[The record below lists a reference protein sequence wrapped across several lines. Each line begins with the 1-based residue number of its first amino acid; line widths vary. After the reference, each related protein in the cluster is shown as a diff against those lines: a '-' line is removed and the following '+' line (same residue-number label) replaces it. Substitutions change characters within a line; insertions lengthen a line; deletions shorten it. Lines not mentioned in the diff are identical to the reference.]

1 MEVTAAQVERLGR
14 ALPGPQL
21 SAQLEALDPRS
32 CSGSQL
38 VAVVQAQARQVA
50 YQQSRLL
57 LAVRELAFSS
67 PGLERRDTTD
77 PHADTELAF
86 ALTITDYAA
95 GVLLSA
101 ATAAV
106 DKLPGLQAALAA
118 GRVDLATVSML
129 CSELSEVDQDT
140 ARAILAEL
148 DPELDRCTGNQL
160 RERVRALILAV
171 DPEAVKERAKKTV
184 EQRFV
189 EHTEYPNGTSALCGM
204 YLDKVK
210 ASAAW
215 EHVDAIAR
223 ATKAGGDP
231 LGRDIAQIRAD
242 VFADLLAG
250 VDPTLAGAAKPADRK
265 GAIAAH
271 NARLA
276 SSPRQHINTT
286 TLACLDDQPA
296 SIEGFGPVIA
306 DMARQTVAQLAEHAQ
321 WRFVVE
327 DDDGQ
332 TVAEGRLKYRPTLGQ
347 TQFVNARDITC
358 RAPGCRRPARR
369 CDRDHVRDYADG
381 GQTTIENLC
390 CLCRRHHRAKHAGR
404 FQIRRRSHGSI
415 DWITPRGASYTVL
428 PEHGPAPHRSF
439 HGIAC
444 QAAGLKLPPKLR
456 R

>member
-1 MEVTAAQVERLGR
+1 MAARWVEELGR
-14 ALPGPQL
+14 TPPGAEL
-21 SAQLEALDPRS
+21 FGRLEAVDPRS
-32 CSGSQL
+32 CTGAEL
-38 VAVVQAQARQVA
+38 VDLVEAHARQVA

-57 LAVRELAFSS
+57 AAVRELGHSTAATT
-67 PGLERRDTTD
+67 ERLDRVDAY
-77 PHADTELAF
+77 ADTELAF

-106 DKLPGLQAALAA
+106 DTLPALHQALAA
-118 GRVDLATVSML
+118 GRVDLAKVSML
-129 CSELSEVDQDT
+129 CSELSEVEPDT
-140 ARAILAEL
+140 ARTIIDTL

-160 RERVRALILAV
+160 RERVRELILAV
-171 DPEAVKERAKKTV
+171 DPQAVKERAKKTA

-189 EHTEYPNGTSALCGM
+189 EHTEYANGTSALCGM
-204 YLDKVK
+204 YLAKER

-215 EHVDAIAR
+215 EHIDAIAK

-242 VFADLLAG
+242 VFADLLSG
-250 VDPTLAGAAKPADRK
+250 IDPTAAGAATPTPGK
-265 GAIAAH
+265 GAIY
-271 NARLA
+271 L
-276 SSPRQHINTT
+276 HINTT
-286 TLACLDDQPA
+286 TLACLDEHPA

-306 DMARQTVAQLAEHAQ
+306 DIARQTVAQLAEHAQ

-327 DDDGQ
+327 DDNGQ
-332 TVAEGRLKYRPTLGQ
+332 AVAEGRLKYRPTLGQ
-347 TQFVNARDITC
+347 TRFVNARDVTC
-358 RAPGCRRPARR
+358 RAPGCRRPARA
-369 CDRDHVRDYADG
+369 CDRDHVRDYAHG
-381 GQTTIENLC
+381 GQTTITNLC

-404 FQIRRRSHGSI
+404 FRIRRRARGGI
-415 DWITPRGASYTVL
+415 DWVTPRGATYTVL

-444 QAAGLKLPPKLR
+444 QAAGLKPPPKLR

>member
-1 MEVTAAQVERLGR
+1 MEVPAGQVERLGR
-14 ALPGPQL
+14 AVPGLEL
-21 SAQLEALDPRS
+21 SAQLEAVDPRS
-32 CSGSQL
+32 CTGSQL

-57 LAVRELAFSS
+57 LAVRELAFSG
-67 PGLERRDTTD
+67 PGVERRDTTD

-106 DKLPGLQAALAA
+106 DKLPALHGALAA

-171 DPEAVKERAKKTV
+171 DPDAVKERAKKTA

-250 VDPTLAGAAKPADRK
+250 VDPSLAGAAKPTDRK
-265 GAIAAH
+265 GAIY
-271 NARLA
+271 L
-276 SSPRQHINTT
+276 HINTT

-296 SIEGFGPVIA
+296 TIEGFGPVIA
-306 DMARQTVAQLAEHAQ
+306 DIARQTVAQLAEHAQ

-347 TQFVNARDITC
+347 TNFVNARDITC

-369 CDRDHVRDYADG
+369 CDRDHVRDHAHG
-381 GQTTIENLC
+381 GPTTIENLC

-404 FQIRRRSHGSI
+404 FQIRRRPHGSI
-415 DWITPRGASYTVL
+415 DWTTPRGARYTVL

-444 QAAGLKLPPKLR
+444 QAAGLQLPPKLR